1 MNAVTVRRKSDNGL
15 VAWGLCD
22 GSYDPSHNPALHIK
36 REEPDYEAVKA
47 EWRAS
52 QPARVDYRAV
62 AKQKVQDYLD
72 GQLTA
77 RDALAAIK
85 DAL

>member
-1 MNAVTVRRKSDNGL
+1 MRAVTIRDNVTNALLAFGPE
-15 VAWGLCD
+15 D
-22 GSYDPSHNPALHIK
+22 GSYDPRHNPATQI
-36 REEPDYEAVKA
+36 RQVEPDYGAVFD
-47 EWRAS
+47 EWRAA